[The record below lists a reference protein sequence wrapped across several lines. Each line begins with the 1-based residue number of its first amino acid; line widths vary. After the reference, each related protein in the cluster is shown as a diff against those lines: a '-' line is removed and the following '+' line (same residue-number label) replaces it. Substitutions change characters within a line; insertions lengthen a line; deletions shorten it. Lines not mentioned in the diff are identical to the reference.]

1 MQFIADLDE
10 DEAAG
15 LVALL
20 WIGRGDFEAKD
31 WEDAVCAGAR
41 AARKPDRD
49 LSARRTAAARLSRR
63 RARRLRPF
71 LPRFRQWAGERRLT
85 SVETKAAWHFG
96 DAAAEYGVAAVWR
109 GALPE
114 PVAGAKC
121 PLLRNARRDQTMKSS
136 NFLPLAL
143 CLALGACAAPTGP
156 SVVAIAPE
164 GVTDA
169 NFARDAATCRARAQG
184 VTDVEA
190 ANGALL
196 LQDRSIR
203 SMPTAWRT
211 RAIMSKRTAYYGPG
225 PYAYGPRPFY
235 GPGPYVG
242 GVGFYYGGGWG
253 RRW

>member
-1 MQFIADLDE
+1 
-10 DEAAG
+10 
-15 LVALL
+15 
-20 WIGRGDFEAKD
+20 
-31 WEDAVCAGAR
+31 
-41 AARKPDRD
+41 
-49 LSARRTAAARLSRR
+49 
-63 RARRLRPF
+63 
-71 LPRFRQWAGERRLT
+71 
-85 SVETKAAWHFG
+85 
-96 DAAAEYGVAAVWR
+96 
-109 GALPE
+109 
-114 PVAGAKC
+114 
-121 PLLRNARRDQTMKSS
+121 MKSS

-143 CLALGACAAPTGP
+143 CLTLGACAAPTGP

-196 LQDRSIR
+196 LQDRYDSLYADCMANKGYNVEAHR
-203 SMPTAWRT
+203 
-211 RAIMSKRTAYYGPG
+211 YYGPG
-225 PYAYGPRPFY
+225 PYAYGPGPFY